1 MRYKLSWILAS
12 ALWLPAPALASDAA
26 APLAAEHRLS
36 EDEVKRILDAAA
48 AKRNAPQPI
57 DEATDGER
65 PRPQIHG
72 EVGFGIG
79 TGGYRSAFGTAFV
92 PLGNEGLAIISFDS
106 TDFGSSSFPYD
117 YGYER

>member
-1 MRYKLSWILAS
+1 MRYGVSWILAS
-12 ALWLPAPALASDAA
+12 ALWLPAPALAADAA

-36 EDEVKRILDAAA
+36 EDEKKRILDTAA
-48 AKRNAPQPI
+48 AKRNTPQPI
-57 DEATDGER
+57 EEKSDGER

-79 TGGYRSAFGTAFV
+79 TGGYRSAFGTAVV
-92 PLGNEGLAIISFDS
+92 PLGNEGLAIISFDN
-106 TDFGSSSFPYD
+106 TNFGSRNFPYD

>member
-1 MRYKLSWILAS
+1 MRYMASWILAS
-12 ALWLPAPALASDAA
+12 ALWLPAPTLAADAA
-26 APLAAEHRLS
+26 GTLAAEHRLS

-48 AKRNAPQPI
+48 AKRNTPQPI
-57 DEATDGER
+57 EEEIDADR

-106 TDFGSSSFPYD
+106 TDFGSNRFPYD

>member
-1 MRYKLSWILAS
+1 MRSIVGWILAS
-12 ALWLPAPALASDAA
+12 ALWLPAPAFAAEAA
-26 APLAAEHRLS
+26 APLTAEHRLS
-36 EDEVKRILDAAA
+36 EDEIKRILDAAA
-48 AKRNAPQPI
+48 AKPNMPQPI
-57 DEATDGER
+57 DETTDEEP

-106 TDFGSSSFPYD
+106 TDFGSRNFPYD
-117 YGYER
+117 YGYDS